1 MRALSTDPYTVL
13 KHNRITSDNSPLSS
27 VKNLPSTLQVKR
39 ETILRSPQT
48 LTHICRIPSPFP
60 SLDKSE
66 AGGSAPSASPSF
78 SGFWGSVNRIR
89 KSSLLFLHSFESTRE
104 DKTCRGWH
112 KVHVLTC
119 DCTDQPLQDHTKLNL
134 LKME

>member
-1 MRALSTDPYTVL
+1 MRALATDPYTVL

-48 LTHICRIPSPFP
+48 LTHICRIPSDPAPSPAWINRKRGAPHPPHLLPFP
-60 SLDKSE
+60 AFGVRLT
-66 AGGSAPSASPSF
+66 GYGNP
-78 SGFWGSVNRIR
+78 
-89 KSSLLFLHSFESTRE
+89 LYSFESTRE
-104 DKTCRGWH
+104 DKTCRLAQG
-112 KVHVLTC
+112 TC
-119 DCTDQPLQDHTKLNL
+119 TNMYYTDQPLQDHTKLNL

>member
-1 MRALSTDPYTVL
+1 MRALATDPYTVL

-104 DKTCRGWH
+104 DKTCRLAQG
-112 KVHVLTC
+112 TC
-119 DCTDQPLQDHTKLNL
+119 TNMYCTDQPLQDHTKLNL